1 MHYRVSER
9 PYVHAYL
16 SRPVRACISIA
27 SVIYRISIGG
37 GRTCVHIYPSVASV
51 GYHSKVPYGRT
62 CMHIYRISIASVHA
76 YLSHIYRV
84 RRLPLRRCRTCMH
97 IYPSVGYHSE
107 VPHVHAYRLAT
118 ITTPNNLHCRCCDVG
133 NSGVSGE
140 EKALAA
146 HLHRVPA
153 SRCSS
158 RSHEDRERNDD
169 DASRSGHAP
178 RTAISTST

>member
-1 MHYRVSER
+1 M
-9 PYVHAYL
+9 
-16 SRPVRACISIA
+16 
-27 SVIYRISIGG
+27 
-37 GRTCVHIYPSVASV
+37 HIYPSVSV
-51 GYHSKVPYGRT
+51 GYHSKVPYGRRR
-62 CMHIYRISIASVHA
+62 MHIYRISIGAARAYA
-76 YLSHIYRV
+76 YLSV
-84 RRLPLRRCRTCMH
+84 RRLPLRGAAPRAC
-97 IYPSVGYHSE
+97 IS
-107 VPHVHAYRLAT
+107 AT
-118 ITTPNNLHCRCCDVG
+118 ITTLNNLHCRCRDVG

-169 DASRSGHAP
+169 DASRSGHAQ